1 MSRTGHTKAH
11 PGADLKQSSFPA
23 GSQPFRELRAGWNQ
37 AAPLAHARE
46 SPPAAPHST
55 ARRKEDSSLG
65 RKKDNSAALQ
75 LHGFSSLPS
84 AAPGSASPPFFAPW
98 SPFPPLPLLS
108 GSPLRSQLGA
118 GPCRPLIGQRHF
130 HPALAGLWLVSG
142 RSIPFRPASHWSAAA
157 PSRPRWPLNGQRQ
170 LRPAPGGISPDAGS
184 TETEARQDGSGA
196 EDSGAGGPDDG
207 PGMKEPR
214 ARRWGEAAYGVVK
227 GEVEEGFEQRCA
239 GMNGWQEPG
248 SGTAARLAALQLS
261 WEVEDV
267 AVKEEV
273 SCWDV
278 PLFFP

>member
-55 ARRKEDSSLG
+55 ARRKEDSSLA
-65 RKKDNSAALQ
+65 RRKDNSAALQ

-130 HPALAGLWLVSG
+130 HPA
-142 RSIPFRPASHWSAAA
+142 
-157 PSRPRWPLNGQRQ
+157 
-170 LRPAPGGISPDAGS
+170 PGGISPDAGS

-196 EDSGAGGPDDG
+196 EDSGAGGPDDD